1 MGLVLWLILFVVL
14 LAALVTLKRVWHLSF
29 SVRVSVSLLLG
40 ALFGLSLFFFG
51 EESVSSQV
59 RRWVALVGNGYV
71 DLLRMLIIPLVPTS
85 IIAGLLRLG
94 NTHELRRMGVRTI
107 SLFLFTATLAG
118 IIGLLVGSL
127 FAVGQGMMVG
137 ELAERTPNTLGNIF
151 AQFRA
156 FIPSNPVRSAAEMQ
170 MIPLVVFSVFL

>member
-14 LAALVTLKRVWHLSF
+14 LAALVMLKRVWHLSF

-40 ALFGLSLFFFG
+40 ALFGLSLFFFS

-94 NTHELRRMGVRTI
+94 NTQELRRMG
-107 SLFLFTATLAG
+107 G
-118 IIGLLVGSL
+118 
-127 FAVGQGMMVG
+127 
-137 ELAERTPNTLGNIF
+137 
-151 AQFRA
+151 
-156 FIPSNPVRSAAEMQ
+156 
-170 MIPLVVFSVFL
+170 